1 MTTGFAGSRC
11 MDERRRRRLAG
22 EADDNDLKGES
33 SPSALLDDDASH
45 DVDLVADDGELPPG
59 DVRVS
64 HFPLGRLISPKLWK
78 LWALGIL
85 VLLVGGN
92 LLLAGTTSTVGDAQF
107 GPGFAHL
114 FDLVAGRAVKPF
126 AMLLL
131 LVSTQL
137 AWFIWWVR
145 SQSPR
150 DFDGRYRQWGWC
162 VAIGMG
168 ATLAVTADLHLA
180 WSKTAM
186 WLWQPEFW
194 HAETVVWLLPICLA
208 AVWVLRTLHRE
219 MRDCRSSLSML
230 WMATA
235 CGVCIAVLQLNVVAI
250 PLPSDESRL
259 MNWGLE
265 FSACW
270 LLFMSL
276 LLHARHVVHVTPDPA
291 QIRPPVFRL
300 KSLLRLPKLPK
311 RKQQAK
317 ATVVIDNR
325 ADEPLAAVTVEEKT
339 KKPAKRKKKPAPEK
353 VAVADDPIPPPGTEE
368 LRDTDEPVADEIT
381 EAPPAEPETLSVDD
395 ATNEEAPA
403 SIPTDVQS
411 MKGLTKRERRQL
423 RKQQKDAARA
433 AQSQRRAG

>member
-1 MTTGFAGSRC
+1 MSTGFAGSRC
-11 MDERRRRRLAG
+11 LDERRRRRLAG
-22 EADDNDLKGES
+22 EADDNDLNGES
-33 SPSALLDDDASH
+33 SSSSSNDVESH

-78 LWALGIL
+78 LWALGVL
-85 VLLVGGN
+85 ALLVGGN

-114 FDLVAGRAVKPF
+114 FDLAAGRAVKPF
-126 AMLLL
+126 ATLLL

-168 ATLAVTADLHLA
+168 ATLAIAADLHLA
-180 WSKTAM
+180 WAKTAM
-186 WLWQPEFW
+186 WLWRPEFW
-194 HAETVVWLLPICLA
+194 HAEVMVWLLPICLA

-235 CGVCIAVLQLNVVAI
+235 CGVCIAVLQLDAVTI
-250 PLPSDESRL
+250 PLPPDESRL

-265 FSACW
+265 LSACW

-300 KSLLRLPKLPK
+300 RSLLRLPKLPK
-311 RKQQAK
+311 RKKQAK
-317 ATVVIDNR
+317 VTTVADNP
-325 ADEPLAAVTVEEKT
+325 ADESIAAATVEEKT
-339 KKPAKRKKKPAPEK
+339 KKPAKRERKPAPVE
-353 VAVADDPIPPPGTEE
+353 VAVADDPPLPPVTAE
-368 LRDTDEPVADEIT
+368 LPSTDEPVADEVID
-381 EAPPAEPETLSVDD
+381 EPSADD
-395 ATNEEAPA
+395 EKNMEAPA
-403 SIPTDVQS
+403 SIPNDVQS

-423 RKQQKDAARA
+423 RKQQKDAARGPVTA
-433 AQSQRRAG
+433 AGRIGV